1 MRRIEVLAVED
12 ASSDLFHLTNV
23 LDDMGV
29 EHSLSVADD
38 GERAVDF
45 LLKRGTYAEAPTP
58 DLVLLD
64 VHLPLLNG
72 LEVLCACPLE

>member
-1 MRRIEVLAVED
+1 MPIGSVTNANHVSLTGGCKMRRIEVLAVED

-38 GERAVDF
+38 GERAV
-45 LLKRGTYAEAPTP
+45 LS
-58 DLVLLD
+58 
-64 VHLPLLNG
+64 
-72 LEVLCACPLE
+72 LETGHVC